1 MEAALTS
8 QAVGFKADVDSTRSA
23 AEAADDGG
31 KAKKGSK
38 KAKTRK

>member
-23 AEAADDGG
+23 AEADMRVSREEI
-31 KAKKGSK
+31 KAPP
-38 KAKTRK
+38 AQNA